1 MEHGQRQIDDDRI
14 GPPRAQLAVI
24 GGIRHHSYPRLGALR
39 AMQTTHLAFDDLP
52 IGRLPLEHPH
62 LDQFLKIV
70 QADRYNAAFNAV
82 VKALTPSV
90 CIAPDRPRLI
100 ERKLDDECGCPEE
113 LWEAFGAHLQMHL
126 AAGAPSNA
134 HADYGDE
141 GEAEM
146 EVTAATH
153 DLARAAI
160 FGWARELERPGAAR
174 GAPTGAVKAHA

>member
-1 MEHGQRQIDDDRI
+1 MTAADLDWSIIERARVIAEEEIGGQ
-14 GPPRAQLAVI
+14 PPRCT
-24 GGIRHHSYPRLGALR
+24 GP
-39 AMQTTHLAFDDLP
+39 
-52 IGRLPLEHPH
+52 
-62 LDQFLKIV
+62 

-82 VKALTPSV
+82 VKALTPSA

-126 AAGAPSNA
+126 AAGTPSNA